1 MFWAGGRKDGVLQAP
16 LASSDLNKIKF
27 NQKVRKWGMGQL
39 AFQQVIK
46 AAHPPILRPTSQDPK
61 LTNIYQVRVP
71 RGQSSSER

>member
-1 MFWAGGRKDGVLQAP
+1 MFWARGRKDGVFQAP

-39 AFQQVIK
+39 AFQPVIK
-46 AAHPPILRPTSQDPK
+46 ATHPPIIRPTSQDPK